1 MKVSVF
7 KIGLIMVIIGM
18 IWISVIFNETEKN
31 HDSVVLQK
39 SNSIE
44 SKLEFSGMGIGY
56 YKIYMP
62 EFSDEN
68 IFVQILDKNLNVIQ
82 EQKVNTKFS
91 VAYFD
96 FNKDGIYTIKVSN
109 ISENS
114 VNLQI
119 EFGDTHSQKMVA
131 PGIMVVMGSL
141 IMMLISYLKIK
152 NYNIEQPDEN
162 IS

>member
-1 MKVSVF
+1 MKISAF
-7 KIGLIMVIIGM
+7 KVGLVLVIIGM
-18 IWISVIFNETEKN
+18 IWVSGVFNETEKN
-31 HDSVVLQK
+31 HDAVILK
-39 SNSIE
+39 ESNSIE

-56 YKIYMP
+56 YKIYIP

-109 ISENS
+109 ISEKS
-114 VNLQI
+114 INLQI

-131 PGIMVVMGSL
+131 PGIMILLGSL